1 MSFLENLTTLVKGEI
16 NFPKLTSIA
25 VHLFHDIKIDKL
37 FHIENYNDNRN
48 ITVNINLAQL
58 KEKERIKWQ
67 EIIKVSIENED
78 KLLLEDS
85 ATKLLES
92 FEQEE
97 KKSEYAEITDFFK
110 HKIPSS
116 DLEILRASL
125 YIKSLYDKGE
135 PVRDLKSGL
144 MYKYGERGRNI
155 SNLCSAGY
163 FTSYIKPLY
172 LEMESQENFSNQDF
186 IKVYNIII
194 KHSAFAIFVNSQMSL
209 DELNNQIAQSME
221 FNKSYGISHLNIH
234 GIGSMNIFKIQEAL
248 VKIKDNLSSPP
259 EIESTSKYITVTI
272 YF

>member
-1 MSFLENLTTLVKGEI
+1 M
-16 NFPKLTSIA
+16 
-25 VHLFHDIKIDKL
+25 
-37 FHIENYNDNRN
+37 
-48 ITVNINLAQL
+48 AQL
-58 KEKERIKWQ
+58 KNKDKRKW
-67 EIIKVSIENED
+67 ENIINAAVEGED
-78 KLLLEDS
+78 KLLLEDN

-97 KKSEYAEITDFFK
+97 EKSEYAATINFFK
-110 HKIPSS
+110 QKIPSS

-135 PVRDLKSGL
+135 PVRELKSSV

-209 DELNNQIAQSME
+209 DELNEQIAQSME
-221 FNKSYGISHLNIH
+221 FNKKYGINHLNIH
-234 GIGSMNIFKIQEAL
+234 GIGSSNIFKIQEAL
-248 VKIKDNLSSPP
+248 IKIKDSLSSPP

>member
-1 MSFLENLTTLVKGEI
+1 MSLLENLTTLVKGEI

-37 FHIENYNDNRN
+37 FHIENHNDNRN

-58 KEKERIKWQ
+58 NEKDKIKWQ
-67 EIIKVSIENED
+67 QIIRASVEGED
-78 KLLLEDS
+78 KLLLEDN

-92 FEQEE
+92 FEQREG
-97 KKSEYAEITDFFK
+97 KNEYAEIIDFFK

-172 LEMESQENFSNQDF
+172 FRN
-186 IKVYNIII
+186 
-194 KHSAFAIFVNSQMSL
+194 
-209 DELNNQIAQSME
+209 
-221 FNKSYGISHLNIH
+221 GISRE
-234 GIGSMNIFKIQEAL
+234 FCE
-248 VKIKDNLSSPP
+248 PRF
-259 EIESTSKYITVTI
+259 Y
-272 YF
+272 